1 MQLIDDASKVWHR
14 LWSVRLS
21 AVAVV
26 ASAIDA
32 GWQVHVTGQ
41 PPYMALAT
49 AAISAGAGFSRLVAQ
64 PKVRAKLR
72 GGGDA

>member
-1 MQLIDDASKVWHR
+1 MQLIDDAGKVWHK

-26 ASAIDA
+26 ASAVDA

-41 PPYMALAT
+41 PPILALVT
-49 AAISAGAGFSRLVAQ
+49 AGISAGAGFSRLVAQ
-64 PKVRAKLR
+64 PKLR
-72 GGGDA
+72 EPSDG

>member
-1 MQLIDDASKVWHR
+1 MQLIDDAGKVWHR

-21 AVAVV
+21 AVAVL

-41 PPYMALAT
+41 PPLLALGT

-64 PKVRAKLR
+64 PKLR
-72 GGGDA
+72 ERRRG

>member
-1 MQLIDDASKVWHR
+1 MKLIDDAGSIWHK

-21 AVAVV
+21 AVAVL
-26 ASAIDA
+26 ASAFDA

-41 PPYMALAT
+41 PPYLALAT

-64 PKVRAKLR
+64 PKMR
-72 GGGDA
+72 GDCDG

>member
-1 MQLIDDASKVWHR
+1 MKFIDDAGKVWHK

-21 AVAVV
+21 LVAVV
-26 ASAIDA
+26 ASAVDA

-41 PPYMALAT
+41 PPLLALGT

-64 PKVRAKLR
+64 PKLR
-72 GGGDA
+72 EPRDG

>member
-1 MQLIDDASKVWHR
+1 MRLIDDAGVIWHK

-21 AVAVV
+21 AVAVL
-26 ASAIDA
+26 ASAFDA

-41 PPYMALAT
+41 PPYLALAT

-64 PKVRAKLR
+64 PKMRD
-72 GGGDA
+72 GCDG

>member
-1 MQLIDDASKVWHR
+1 MQLIDDAGQLWHKF
-14 LWSVRLS
+14 WSVRLS

-26 ASAIDA
+26 ASAVDA

-49 AAISAGAGFSRLVAQ
+49 AAISVGAGFSRVVAQ
-64 PKVRAKLR
+64 PKLR
-72 GGGDA
+72 EPSDG

>member
-1 MQLIDDASKVWHR
+1 MKLIDDAGSIWHK

-21 AVAVV
+21 AVAVL
-26 ASAIDA
+26 ASAFDA

-41 PPYMALAT
+41 PPDLALAT

-64 PKVRAKLR
+64 PKMR
-72 GGGDA
+72 GDCDG

>member
-1 MQLIDDASKVWHR
+1 MQLIDDAGKVWHR

-26 ASAIDA
+26 ASAVDA

-41 PPYMALAT
+41 PPILALVT
-49 AAISAGAGFSRLVAQ
+49 AGISASAGFSRLVAQ
-64 PKVRAKLR
+64 PKLKEPTD
-72 GGGDA
+72 G

>member
-1 MQLIDDASKVWHR
+1 MRLIDDAGQLWHR

-21 AVAVV
+21 AIAVV
-26 ASAIDA
+26 ASAVDA

-41 PPYMALAT
+41 APLLALGT

-64 PKVRAKLR
+64 PKLR
-72 GGGDA
+72 EPSDG